1 MNTNKYE
8 LAVQVNGKNIV
19 KHSHQGKFYIEG
31 RNGTEYTLKVR
42 NNTGRRVLAV
52 VSVDGVNVVDGTPAD
67 NQTTGYLVDAYC
79 SIDIKGYRESDTR
92 VGAFKFVTKDHAYA
106 KETTGSDKN
115 SGVIGCMIIEEKQKV
130 IDRSNWSDWH
140 NLIQPNMPYKCG
152 DPYSVCTN
160 HSRKLGS
167 IDDSSASYSAD
178 LSVTNIANDTVACYS
193 AQAAPTK
200 APNFDL
206 GSTWGHTIYDKVL
219 NVEFE
224 RGALLET
231 LVLYYASKTELE
243 AIGIQLTTEKAIS
256 FPEPF
261 PGKFC
266 TPPKSYREY

>member
-8 LAVQVNGKNIV
+8 LSVLVNGKNIS

-42 NNTGRRVLAV
+42 NNTGRRVLAI

-67 NQTTGYLVDAYC
+67 NQTTGYLVNAYS
-79 SIDIKGYRESDTR
+79 SIDVKGYRESDTK

-115 SGVIGCMIIEEKQKV
+115 SGVIGCMIVEEKPQP
-130 IDRSNWSDWH
+130 IDWSDWMR
-140 NLIQPNMPYKCG
+140 PDMERSGGPYKCA
-152 DPYSVCTN
+152 DSYSVCTN

-167 IDDSSASYSAD
+167 SGDMVTYSAD

-206 GSTWGHTIYDKVL
+206 GSTWGQTIYDKVV

-231 LVLYYASKTELE
+231 LVLYYASKSTLE
-243 AIGIQLTTEKAIS
+243 AAGIQLTTEKAVS
-256 FPEPF
+256 FPDPF

-266 TPPKSYREY
+266 SPPRNYKGY